1 MSLEQR
7 KKAAQKL
14 NGFKKDFESLIKP

>member
-1 MSLEQR
+1 SLEQR